1 MKPATKFASGI
12 SDANACSKKA
22 PRVLGSNLLPVG
34 SSVYGTVGDAS
45 ECGSC
50 GTMRLLEI
58 ERNDFF
64 PGSRAMDSGNA
75 VQAGCSARSS

>member
-1 MKPATKFASGI
+1 MKPATKFTSGI

-22 PRVLGSNLLPVG
+22 PRILGSNLLPVG

-58 ERNDFF
+58 FF
-64 PGSRAMDSGNA
+64 KTTGSRAMDSGNA